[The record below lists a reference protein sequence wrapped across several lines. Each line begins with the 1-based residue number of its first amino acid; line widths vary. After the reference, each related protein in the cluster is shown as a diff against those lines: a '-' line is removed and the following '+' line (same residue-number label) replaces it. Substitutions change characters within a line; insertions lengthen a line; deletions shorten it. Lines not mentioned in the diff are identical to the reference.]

1 MKCENPKKITTRE
14 TARRWRLQGAR
25 SVVVVIAVSL
35 GFVGCNY
42 RKTTDIPPP
51 VSIPSAYDVG
61 GEYKSQANRL
71 EATADEEVRSPN
83 ASGQRSPDSAV
94 DRVPGAGTRAA
105 TPLPGSRL
113 WSPQG
118 DTRWWRDFDDPAL
131 DSLIQEALTRN
142 QAFQAG
148 LARVRQSRYVA
159 LQIRA
164 ARFPQISAAGDFNVG
179 ESLNPV
185 LGDIRST
192 EVTGSAPVS
201 YEVDTFARRAREY
214 QAGRFD
220 AEAVA
225 LDQDAM
231 AISLSAEV
239 AEAWFDAI
247 NARIEIAVFRSQLE
261 TDRKY
266 LELVEARY
274 REGLNSAVDV
284 HQQRQRVAGSRAS
297 LALAEREIDLTD
309 QRLSAV
315 IGEPPGRAFPLV
327 DATLPSIG
335 PTPDVEV
342 PATLLSTRP
351 DIRAARRRVEAADR
365 RVAAAIGER
374 LPQITL
380 TATPM
385 YTRLNS
391 RSSGGSFAPA
401 EGDDA
406 STPDETARGFTWSA
420 SANVTLPLFDGFLG
434 RSKVEEQRAVVDE
447 LVESYAETILN
458 ALVEVESA
466 LVLERQERLRVEYL
480 EDQVKL
486 ATVTLNATRD
496 RYQSGLS
503 DFLPVLTAL
512 TTRQAAQL
520 ELVSSRRLLVSYRV
534 QLYRALGGSWPEE
547 FRRVPE

>member
-1 MKCENPKKITTRE
+1 MKRENDSDRPLEGT
-14 TARRWRLQGAR
+14 R
-25 SVVVVIAVSL
+25 SVLVLIAVSL
-35 GFVGCNY
+35 AFAGCNY
-42 RKTTDIPPP
+42 RRTTNVPPP
-51 VSIPSAYDVG
+51 IAIPSAYDVG
-61 GEYKSQANRL
+61 GEYESESHRL
-71 EATADEEVRSPN
+71 DATADEDAQVPDVSSQQSSEAADDEEPIAVPAKTPIR
-83 ASGQRSPDSAV
+83 ASS
-94 DRVPGAGTRAA
+94 
-105 TPLPGSRL
+105 L

-118 DTRWWRDFDDPAL
+118 ETRWWRDFDDSTL
-131 DSLIQEALTRN
+131 NSLIEEALTRN
-142 QAFQAG
+142 QEFQAG

-164 ARFPQISAAGDFNVG
+164 ARFPQLSAAGDFTVG

-192 EVTGSAPVS
+192 ELTGSAPVS

-214 QAGRFD
+214 QAGSLD

-225 LDQDAM
+225 LDQDAL

-247 NARIEIAVFRSQLE
+247 NARIEVAVFQSQLE
-261 TDRKY
+261 TDLKY

-315 IGEPPGRAFPLV
+315 IGEPPGRDFPLE
-327 DATLPSIG
+327 DATLPFVG

-342 PATLLSTRP
+342 PATLLATRP
-351 DIRAARRRVEAADR
+351 DIRAAKRRVEAADR

-391 RSSGGSFAPA
+391 RSSGGSFIPG

-420 SANVTLPLFDGFLG
+420 SANVTVPLFDGFLR

-480 EDQVKL
+480 EDQVRL
-486 ATVTLNATRD
+486 ATVTLDATRD

-547 FRRVPE
+547 FGGIAQ